1 MTRRKKVIAPSI
13 RRQVIA
19 ADNQRCRACGIS
31 DPDAL
36 QCDHIVPES
45 KGGSCDPANLQTLC
59 GVCNNRKGNT
69 DVGELAVLPPVEGFG
84 DYNDVMARRT
94 EFLELLA
101 VTRQQELESVR
112 AEVAAWRMAGVRG
125 VTIYNRLAKR
135 FPARQVDKFMA
146 LTLGMSLLFRMTSI
160 FMA

>member
-45 KGGSCDPANLQTLC
+45 KGGS
-59 GVCNNRKGNT
+59 
-69 DVGELAVLPPVEGFG
+69 
-84 DYNDVMARRT
+84 

-112 AEVAAWRMAGVRG
+112 AEVTEWRLAGVRG

-146 LTLGMSLLFRMTSI
+146 K
-160 FMA
+160 

>member
-19 ADNQRCRACGIS
+19 ADNVRCRACGIS

-36 QCDHIVPES
+36 QCDHIGPES

-112 AEVAAWRMAGVRG
+112 AEVTEWRLAGVRG

-146 LTLGMSLLFRMTSI
+146 K
-160 FMA
+160 